1 MSKNLEGFLRDT
13 CGLEDWHPTTQQLAA
28 IEKDIN
34 EAIRSGKTLSRT
46 ECQHIVGKHC
56 GSVRMLVT
64 KSVDNS
70 DLNTLLALA
79 MAKGTTK

>member
-1 MSKNLEGFLRDT
+1 MSKSLEEFLRDA
-13 CGLEDWHPTTQQLAA
+13 CGLESWYPTAQQIAA

-34 EAIRSGKTLSRT
+34 EAIRNGKILSRT
-46 ECQHIVGKHC
+46 ICQNIVIKHC
-56 GSVRMLVT
+56 GSVRMLML

-79 MAKGTTK
+79 IKKGAIK

>member
-1 MSKNLEGFLRDT
+1 MSKNLEDYLRDT
-13 CGLEDWHPTTQQLAA
+13 CGLESWHPTAQQLAA

-46 ECQHIVGKHC
+46 DCQNIVVKHC
-56 GSVRMLVT
+56 GSVRMLLL
-64 KSVDNS
+64 KSADNS

-79 MAKGTTK
+79 IKKGSSK

>member
-1 MSKNLEGFLRDT
+1 MRNNLEGYLRDT
-13 CGLEDWHPTTQQLAA
+13 CGIENWHPTAQQMAA

-34 EAIRSGKTLSRT
+34 EVIRSGKTLSRND
-46 ECQHIVGKHC
+46 CQKIVVKHC
-56 GSVRMLVT
+56 GSVRMLML

-79 MAKGTTK
+79 IKSDTSK